1 MHKEGEEDHDNNGSS
16 KRVGVGK
23 DQDQSTFTGKEDGLS
38 PDTSSHSHAGT
49 GNIRDESSKT
59 TSKQVHPA
67 EDGGNGSSRLSGLTK
82 FVLEVKGSS
91 IVHGQFNSK
100 TSSILD
106 EKDPSV
112 EVDSTRAERGS
123 CRNFRHISM
132 FLEVRVVT
140 LGGIIREHVK
150 TNSMH
155 EANNSRDDTDS
166 TPCLFRVTIIDNL
179 EEGEQGRSHDQLGD
193 TSTQVSPSTTQGIG
207 SSNNFLG
214 EHSGCPVLA
223 HHKGTSSNTNEETK
237 DGKASG
243 TVDKSSTGSRDG
255 SSTED
260 KGKED
265 TGSILVTEG
274 SEEETH
280 EDGSTNTNNGGGP
293 DFLLAN
299 TQVITDLREQR
310 SNSEPDEEGNEET
323 RPRVVESTHVGAS
336 KRHQLDLSGLII
348 LIRVNFDMVLRVL
361 LPFSLRRTKQ

>member
-1 MHKEGEEDHDNNGSS
+1 M
-16 KRVGVGK
+16 
-23 DQDQSTFTGKEDGLS
+23 
-38 PDTSSHSHAGT
+38 
-49 GNIRDESSKT
+49 
-59 TSKQVHPA
+59 
-67 EDGGNGSSRLSGLTK
+67 TK

-123 CRNFRHISM
+123 SRHFRHLSM
-132 FLEVRVVT
+132 LLEVSIVT

-155 EANNSRDDTDS
+155 ETNNSRDDTDS

-214 EHSGCPVLA
+214 EHARGPVLT
-223 HHKGTSSNTNEETK
+223 HHKTATSNANEETK
-237 DGKASG
+237 DHKTCC
-243 TVDKSSTGSRDG
+243 TVDKSCTGSGNG
-255 SSTED
+255 SNTKDQHEQN
-260 KGKED
+260 
-265 TGSILVTEG
+265 TGTVLVTEG
-274 SEEETH
+274 SKEETH

-293 DFLLAN
+293 HFLFGN
-299 TQVITDLREQR
+299 TQVITDLRKQR
-310 SNSEPDEEGNEET
+310 SNGKPNEESQEKG
-323 RPRVVESTHVGAS
+323 RPGEVESTHVGAS
-336 KRHQLDLSGLII
+336 KRHQLDLSGLVI

-361 LPFSLRRTKQ
+361 LPFSLYRKNDLGERCICFRLTSGACRGARE